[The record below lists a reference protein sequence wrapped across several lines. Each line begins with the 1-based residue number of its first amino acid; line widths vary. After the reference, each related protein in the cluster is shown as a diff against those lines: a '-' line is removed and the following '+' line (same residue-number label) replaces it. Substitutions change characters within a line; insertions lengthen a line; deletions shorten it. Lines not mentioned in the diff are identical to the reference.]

1 MDNNLR
7 NHRAAEDG
15 SVLRENLEGRDKSK
29 TFNDDFSSTSQTT
42 SENIFPLHL
51 REDSHDIWLHPST
64 KTLPNP
70 IKTTGVS
77 LVGVLNPSVDN
88 HSSTESSKAD
98 DLVCHGRTKLIER
111 SLVSQRPSSG
121 CSSKSFEVL
130 KWVATQENSPNKFH
144 LEQCHSIHTEI
155 DDHSSGTF
163 LNEDQLRPSF
173 GSQMPFPNYHLNSDK
188 EDVIST
194 FVEEVRHL
202 RQEISSQTSKQ
213 EALET
218 LMQKAL
224 VELEEANANIMKLR
238 SEIARSTSDDK
249 MTITSIQSSLNIL
262 KNEIA
267 QDSFKRTEEISK
279 LETKFSDSQQALEQI
294 EVILIKNEVTSGQ
307 RVEVENSLK
316 ADLQEV
322 QNKLS
327 ALLRDKD
334 AILPNWASFSHAV
347 GTPAQLVPIMQ
358 QPVPS
363 EIARKALS
371 IIDPTTDK
379 ETSKTELACQSRT
392 ESTSEE
398 PRQPDNSE
406 QIKVGLEN
414 MVIAT
419 FEEPAVADVPSTE
432 ESSNKDQIFDSF
444 NKMDL
449 KTELLHG
456 IYSYGLVRPTTLQQK
471 AIVPCLEGN
480 DVVVQAQPGTGKT
493 TMLSISIL
501 QKIDTSIK
509 QCQAIVLVPNGEHAQ
524 QTQQLLLSFGE
535 QMGTQCHAFVNG
547 TSACEDLKILSS
559 SGVHIVIGPPGR
571 VFDMISRRALNTKYI
586 KLVVLDEA
594 DKMLS
599 RGFKDQIYEI
609 FKHFS
614 KNIQVILLSTIMP
627 NDVGEDE
634 LFGKYNENDLD
645 VDDEDDVDDD
655 FDVDDVVEVTKLIMR
670 DPIRIL
676 IKQEE
681 LTLED
686 IQHFYVTV
694 STWERANGKAIIAF
708 ARTWYNTVSER
719 ERYDTLHVTQAIIF
733 CSSADVVHEIMN
745 QLVLCLPIEPTN
757 FLSMHDQMDQKER
770 ERILRKFC
778 SGSSRFLITTDL
790 LPVRPIYWQQV
801 SLVINYDIP
810 LTVETYIN
818 SFKRTEEI
826 SKLEKKFIDS
836 QQALEQIEAIL
847 IKNKVTSG
855 QRVEVEHFL
864 KSDLQEV
871 QNKLSAPLRD
881 KDAIL
886 PNCAPF
892 SHAVGTPAQLVSITQ
907 QPVPSEIARKA
918 FSIIDPTTDKETSKT
933 ELASQSRTE
942 STS

>member
-432 ESSNKDQIFDSF
+432 ESSNKDQMDTFTSF
-444 NKMDL
+444 W
-449 KTELLHG
+449 
-456 IYSYGLVRPTTLQQK
+456 P
-471 AIVPCLEGN
+471 
-480 DVVVQAQPGTGKT
+480 
-493 TMLSISIL
+493 
-501 QKIDTSIK
+501 
-509 QCQAIVLVPNGEHAQ
+509 
-524 QTQQLLLSFGE
+524 
-535 QMGTQCHAFVNG
+535 FVNG
-547 TSACEDLKILSS
+547 TLIVCNLTLDCEEFSPKDVVYAVNCGGDYFKDSHGINYQSDKSS
-559 SGVHIVIGPPGR
+559 SGIASDFGKQFLVFGR
-571 VFDMISRRALNTKYI
+571 VSQSDSVLYQTEKYDHNTFGYDVPLDGDGDYVLVLKFSEVYWNSPGAKVFGVLLNNRHRVISD
-586 KLVVLDEA
+586 LD
-594 DKMLS
+594 
-599 RGFKDQIYEI
+599 IYEKVGKAVAHDEYI
-609 FKHFS
+609 PFS
-614 KNIQVILLSTIMP
+614 VQ
-627 NDVGEDE
+627 
-634 LFGKYNENDLD
+634 
-645 VDDEDDVDDD
+645 
-655 FDVDDVVEVTKLIMR
+655 
-670 DPIRIL
+670 
-676 IKQEE
+676 
-681 LTLED
+681 
-686 IQHFYVTV
+686 
-694 STWERANGKAIIAF
+694 NGKMNFNGESSTVYDSFRLDFLKGEVENPKINAF
-708 ARTWYNTVSER
+708 YLYKGDIKDVPR
-719 ERYDTLHVTQAIIF
+719 LPPL
-733 CSSADVVHEIMN
+733 SSAV
-745 QLVLCLPIEPTN
+745 
-757 FLSMHDQMDQKER
+757 K
-770 ERILRKFC
+770 
-778 SGSSRFLITTDL
+778 
-790 LPVRPIYWQQV
+790 
-801 SLVINYDIP
+801 
-810 LTVETYIN
+810 
-818 SFKRTEEI
+818 
-826 SKLEKKFIDS
+826 
-836 QQALEQIEAIL
+836 
-847 IKNKVTSG
+847 
-855 QRVEVEHFL
+855 
-864 KSDLQEV
+864 
-871 QNKLSAPLRD
+871 
-881 KDAIL
+881 
-886 PNCAPF
+886 
-892 SHAVGTPAQLVSITQ
+892 
-907 QPVPSEIARKA
+907 
-918 FSIIDPTTDKETSKT
+918 
-933 ELASQSRTE
+933 
-942 STS
+942 